1 MIDPD
6 SQGGAAWHGDEEDG
20 HEARVKPE
28 PDAMLP
34 DEIQDML
41 FKAEDLLKMARPPR
55 RATDEYDDFPH
66 DRQEWLWH
74 MEWLYERGLV
84 VKPGRP
90 VGKVVK

>member
-1 MIDPD
+1 M
-6 SQGGAAWHGDEEDG
+6 SEKKE
-20 HEARVKPE
+20 PE
-28 PDAMLP
+28 AMLP

-55 RATDEYDDFPH
+55 RATEYEDFPH

-74 MEWLYERGLV
+74 MEWLYDRGLV